1 MIAAVYLDRG
11 MDEAKSFVLQH
22 FMEIVDLANK
32 NEIVLDYKTSLQEI
46 LQENGEIEIK
56 YELIRYEGPPHRRKF
71 YSKVVIDS
79 ITMGKGEGYSK
90 KESEQLAAKDAL
102 KKYVRAEESHE

>member
-1 MIAAVYLDRG
+1 AVYLDQG
-11 MDEAKSFVLQH
+11 METAKKFVVKS
-22 FMEIVDLANK
+22 FMEIIDMADR

-46 LQENGEIEIK
+46 LQENGEIDIR

-79 ITMGKGEGYSK
+79 ITMGKGEGFSK

-102 KKYVRAEESHE
+102 GKYVKAEDTHE